1 MRTID
6 LDKTPERLIVI
17 DNQVNTKT
25 PPDGAINTRRGL
37 TGQADSDS
45 MAAEGN
51 SNVELS
57 SRQSLSTAADD
68 FSVSRQ
74 VEYCPP
80 TDKVVNA
87 FADEVCE
94 ALNGQDQSTI
104 AVRQEFKQF
113 MIVVARIVAKQA
125 NTEVLHEA

>member
-17 DNQVNTKT
+17 DNQLYIKT
-25 PPDGAINTRRGL
+25 PPAGADNTHRGL

-57 SRQSLSTAADD
+57 SRQSLSPAVDG

-80 TDKVVNA
+80 SDKVVNA
-87 FADEVCE
+87 FADEVCK
-94 ALNGQDQSTI
+94 ALSDQGQAGTT
-104 AVRQEFKQF
+104 VRQEFRQF
-113 MIVVARIVAKQA
+113 MMIVARIVAKQA
-125 NTEVLHEA
+125 NTEATHEA

>member
-1 MRTID
+1 
-6 LDKTPERLIVI
+6 
-17 DNQVNTKT
+17 
-25 PPDGAINTRRGL
+25 
-37 TGQADSDS
+37 

-57 SRQSLSTAADD
+57 SRQSLSSAADG

-80 TDKVVNA
+80 PDNVVNV
-87 FADEVCE
+87 FADRVCE
-94 ALNGQDQSTI
+94 ALSGQDQSTT
-104 AVRQEFKQF
+104 AVRQEFRQF
-113 MIVVARIVAKQA
+113 MIIVARIVAKQA